1 MPCLPQIISKC
12 FTKSLT
18 TYNDANLAKQ
28 LEAFTDKTPILS
40 LNGITTLAKCT
51 KCYDADTVHLVIP
64 YNNGYYRWTC
74 RLEEIDSAEIK
85 STDIK
90 ERDHAIKARDYLCG
104 LILNKIVEIKCGK
117 FDKYGRL
124 LVYISIGGL
133 GINQHLVKEGYAYK
147 YNGGTKIHF
156 NEWSAIIT

>member
-1 MPCLPQIISKC
+1 MPCLPQIITKC
-12 FTKSLT
+12 FTTNSDSK
-18 TYNDANLAKQ
+18 LAKQ
-28 LEAFTDKTPILS
+28 LEIFDDKTPILS

-85 STDIK
+85 SKNIK
-90 ERDHAIKARDYLCG
+90 EREHAIKARDYLCG

-133 GINQHLVKEGYAYK
+133 EINRHLVKEGYAYK
-147 YNGGTKIHF
+147 YNGGAKIEF
-156 NEWSAIIT
+156 NEWKQVIV

>member
-1 MPCLPQIISKC
+1 MNCLKTIFIKCTASKAKTTNDIIK
-12 FTKSLT
+12 
-18 TYNDANLAKQ
+18 D
-28 LEAFTDKTPILS
+28 LEQFNDKTPSLS

-85 STDIK
+85 SKNK
-90 ERDHAIKARDYLCG
+90 EERIYAMRARDYLKN
-104 LILNKIVEIKCGK
+104 LILDKIVNVKCGK

-124 LVYISIGGL
+124 LVYISINN
-133 GINQHLVKEGYAYK
+133 ININDDLVKK
-147 YNGGTKIHF
+147 
-156 NEWSAIIT
+156 